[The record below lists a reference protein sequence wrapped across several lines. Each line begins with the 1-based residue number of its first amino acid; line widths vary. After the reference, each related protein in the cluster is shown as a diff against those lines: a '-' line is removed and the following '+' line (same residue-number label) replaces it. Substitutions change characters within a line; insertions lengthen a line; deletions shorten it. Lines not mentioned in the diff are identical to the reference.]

1 MKQMTKE
8 EIIEYF
14 IEQLG
19 DNEILGSIMSIEQI
33 RDKLKNIIS
42 EITYFKEDGNTEGCW
57 RWRLDGKG
65 GGINYDVGS
74 YNQRE
79 GKVIIVHELLHAL
92 SASIEILPTG
102 VNIKKCGLDFDK
114 TFYNGTLGITESL
127 GRSNE
132 AINEGM
138 TDTLA
143 EIITGEKHFGY
154 EKEKDIYRIVSI
166 IVGKEAMLKKYFSA
180 DAKEGIIGTK
190 LFREELIEKYGE
202 KLGNELNIKLRIVLG
217 LADVSLILD
226 KKNVKK
232 EPNTV
237 INKFQGKINQQ
248 IYKMLEYMMDKV
260 IDKEPDTMKSIQEIL
275 MPGLSTRLKGKVADR
290 LLKEVVENDDIDGKM
305 KLEIYR
311 NAKPRNAFSQ
321 ETNQILDQLAS
332 EITIF
337 KKELDLQ
344 AEQMENEDLPAEEK
358 IKKYFSI
365 YSGCGEF
372 IKPDKVYDWYVE
384 AGKISETPFKK
395 GIFRALFT
403 EDKSAL
409 DEKMSEAKYYKIGQ
423 YYYTN
428 IPHKFGDGNWIVD
441 GEGNALGSSFA
452 YLNENG
458 VITTEKIKNF
468 ILQSVPEEK
477 RDGLTEQIKRAF
489 LEMKQ
494 MENVGDAFTNGFFQ
508 VSGNLVEIQKTYTN
522 AETVRIFYEIQPDG
536 TMEKVEMRTR
546 EKIFR

>member
-1 MKQMTKE
+1 MKKMIKE
-8 EIIEYF
+8 ELIEYF
-14 IEQLG
+14 IRQLG

-33 RDKLKNIIS
+33 RDKLKNIIN
-42 EITYFKEDGNTEGCW
+42 EVTYFREDGNVGACW
-57 RWRLDGKG
+57 RWRKDGKG
-65 GGINYDVGS
+65 GDVNFDMRS
-74 YNQRE
+74 IKPQEENL
-79 GKVIIVHELLHAL
+79 IIVHELLHVL
-92 SASIEILPTG
+92 STSIEKSPTG
-102 VNIKKCGLDFDK
+102 LNNRKCGLDFYK
-114 TFYNGTLGITESL
+114 FFHNGTLGITENF
-127 GRSNE
+127 GRNNE

-143 EIITGEKHFGY
+143 EMITGERHFGY

-166 IVGKEAMLKKYFSA
+166 VVGKEVMLKKYFSA
-180 DAKEGIIGTK
+180 DAKEGTIGTK

-202 KLGNELNIKLRIVLG
+202 KLGNELNNKLRIVLG
-217 LADVSLILD
+217 LADLSLTLD
-226 KKNVKK
+226 NKNEEK
-232 EPNTV
+232 EPNAV
-237 INKFQGKINQQ
+237 IKKFQGKINQQ
-248 IYKMLEYMMDKV
+248 IYKILGNMLDKV
-260 IDKEPDTMKSIQEIL
+260 IDKELDTMKRVQEIL
-275 MPGLSTRLKGKVADR
+275 IPGLSTRLKGKVADR
-290 LLKEVVENDDIDGKM
+290 LTKEVVGNDDIDGKM

-321 ETNQILDQLAS
+321 ETNQILDQLVS
-332 EITIF
+332 EIAIL
-337 KKELDLQ
+337 KKELDMQ

-365 YSGCGEF
+365 YSGCVEF
-372 IKPDKVYDWYVE
+372 IKPDKVYGWYVE

-441 GEGNALGSSFA
+441 GEGNALGSNLA

-458 VITTEKIKNF
+458 VVTTEKIKNF
-468 ILQSVPEEK
+468 IPQSVPEEK
-477 RDGLTEQIKRAF
+477 KDVLTEQIKRAF

-494 MENVGDAFTNGFFQ
+494 MENAGVGFTNGFFQ

-522 AETVRIFYEIQPDG
+522 TETVRIFYEIQPDG

-546 EKIFR
+546 KKIFR